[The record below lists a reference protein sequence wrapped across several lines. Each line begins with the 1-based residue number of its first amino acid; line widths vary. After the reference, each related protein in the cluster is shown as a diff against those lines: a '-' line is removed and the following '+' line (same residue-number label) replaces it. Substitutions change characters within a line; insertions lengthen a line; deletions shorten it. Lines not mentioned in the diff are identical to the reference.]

1 MNLTEKAFRLTWQRL
16 VLIQLVLVGIAA
28 VIAGL
33 NKGSAFTIA
42 LIYGGAI
49 SVATTLVQA
58 WRIKIATD
66 EAARN
71 AAIGMAEMYKGMV
84 IKYLLVIGL
93 MYLGL
98 STIELTPAAVI
109 IGFIVAHLGFLLAR
123 PVGSAKRRVG

>member
-1 MNLTEKAFRLTWQRL
+1 MNLTEKSFRLTWQRL
-16 VLIQLVLVGIAA
+16 VLIQVVLLGIAA
-28 VIAGL
+28 VVSGL
-33 NKGSAFTIA
+33 NKGTLYTIA
-42 LIYGGAI
+42 LLYGGAI
-49 SVATTLVQA
+49 SVTTTLVQA

-84 IKYLLVIGL
+84 IKYVLVIGL

-98 STIELTPAAVI
+98 STMALTPAAVI